1 MYFSIWEKE
10 PKRISNFIYRFFNQL
25 SDKKDLLNLAPVQ
38 AKGIWDGR
46 NPNTHSKKISDH
58 KGKIV
63 IRTRAKV
70 KMKFLSSFWK
80 HVRPTNERLSKSNG
94 REFSM
99 GTGEWPFFSP
109 NNIQYLE
116 RFRIGRG
123 LCV

>member
-1 MYFSIWEKE
+1 VYFSIWEKE

-63 IRTRAKV
+63 ITYSRKG
-70 KMKFLSSFWK
+70 K
-80 HVRPTNERLSKSNG
+80 NEIL
-94 REFSM
+94 
-99 GTGEWPFFSP
+99 
-109 NNIQYLE
+109 IIILE
-116 RFRIGRG
+116 T
-123 LCV
+123 CTSDK